1 MLGLGKI
8 PAGSFELGYFGRSAG
23 DWMLSRLPRD
33 CGVSADGEFFELRFT
48 YGQANCLCFVRK
60 ALPLFSP
67 ERAEALAVQAR
78 QAGYD
83 GICTPE
89 LCVVDL
95 CGRDAE
101 ELSRLLLAEHSAERL
116 ALRLLAVT
124 EESFTPAEE
133 VRRAEELLRREIVA
147 RHREAGAVIYAEQSQ
162 YIEADVQ
169 IAKGCV
175 IYPNSCLRGK
185 TVIGENTVLYSN
197 SLISDSR
204 IAAGCTVYP
213 GNVLEGCRIGEG
225 CTLYPNNFLRGF
237 EVDCGSELTA
247 VVAKDARMGR
257 GCTGGPYAYLR
268 PGSQVSDRCR
278 VGDFVELKNATLGED
293 TKVSHLTYVG
303 DATVGRAC
311 NVGCG
316 VVFANYDG
324 KRKPRTEVGDEC
336 FIRSNCNLVAP
347 VRLDN
352 GCYIAAGTTVTQD
365 VAAEDFV
372 IGRVRQQV
380 LPKLKGRYRR
390 LKNGKD

>member
-101 ELSRLLLAEHSAERL
+101 ELSRLLAEHSAERL

-133 VRRAEELLRREIVA
+133 FRRTEELLRREIVA
-147 RHREAGAVIYAEQSQ
+147 RHREAGAVIYSEQSQ

-257 GCTGGPYAYLR
+257 GCTGLPSLR
-268 PGSQVSDRCR
+268 PLPGRRLCR
-278 VGDFVELKNATLGED
+278 VEERDARRGYQGL
-293 TKVSHLTYVG
+293 SPHLCG
-303 DATVGRAC
+303 GR
-311 NVGCG
+311 
-316 VVFANYDG
+316 DG
-324 KRKPRTEVGDEC
+324 RPRLQC
-336 FIRSNCNLVAP
+336 
-347 VRLDN
+347 RL
-352 GCYIAAGTTVTQD
+352 
-365 VAAEDFV
+365 
-372 IGRVRQQV
+372 
-380 LPKLKGRYRR
+380 RR
-390 LKNGKD
+390 GLCQL